1 MANNRTT
8 HQWSLVMY
16 ELTLAHLT
24 TAEHE
29 RDLEADLRQRRILK
43 ASDIAGRR
51 TDRSSAENIT
61 RSALRSLP
69 ATGHVRTAG
78 R

>member
-1 MANNRTT
+1 
-8 HQWSLVMY
+8 MY

-43 ASDIAGRR
+43 APDVVRRPIAAPTPDTVSMSASRR
-51 TDRSSAENIT
+51 
-61 RSALRSLP
+61 LP
-69 ATGHVRTAG
+69 ATGRVRTVG

>member
-1 MANNRTT
+1 
-8 HQWSLVMY
+8 MY

-43 ASDIAGRR
+43 ASDVSRR
-51 TDRSSAENIT
+51 SITAPVPDTVPMSAS
-61 RSALRSLP
+61 RRLP
-69 ATGHVRTAG
+69 ATGRVRTFG

>member
-1 MANNRTT
+1 
-8 HQWSLVMY
+8 MY

-24 TAEHE
+24 TIEHE

-43 ASDIAGRR
+43 TSDAGRR
-51 TDRSSAENIT
+51 QITAPTPDTVTLSAS
-61 RSALRSLP
+61 RRLP
-69 ATGHVRTAG
+69 AIGRVRTVG

>member
-1 MANNRTT
+1 
-8 HQWSLVMY
+8 MY
-16 ELTLAHLT
+16 ELTLAHIT

-43 ASDIAGRR
+43 ASDAVRR
-51 TDRSSAENIT
+51 AVTADLANTADAAR
-61 RSALRSLP
+61 ALRPQP
-69 ATGHVRTAG
+69 ATLGVRTAG

>member
-1 MANNRTT
+1 
-8 HQWSLVMY
+8 MY

-43 ASDIAGRR
+43 ASDIAGRP
-51 TDRSSAENIT
+51 TDLSPAENIS
-61 RSALRSLP
+61 RSAPRSLP
-69 ATGHVRTAG
+69 ATGRIRIAG

>member
-1 MANNRTT
+1 MF
-8 HQWSLVMY
+8 

-24 TAEHE
+24 AAEHE

-43 ASDIAGRR
+43 ASDVARR
-51 TDRSSAENIT
+51 AVTAPTRRHDDAALSAS
-61 RSALRSLP
+61 RRLP
-69 ATGHVRTAG
+69 ATGRVRTAG

>member
-1 MANNRTT
+1 
-8 HQWSLVMY
+8 MY

-24 TAEHE
+24 TADHE

-43 ASDIAGRR
+43 ASDIAGRPA
-51 TDRSSAENIT
+51 TPSTADTLA
-61 RSALRSLP
+61 RSASRGLP
-69 ATGHVRTAG
+69 ATGRVGTAG

>member
-1 MANNRTT
+1 
-8 HQWSLVMY
+8 MY

-29 RDLEADLRQRRILK
+29 RDLEAALRQRRILK
-43 ASDIAGRR
+43 ATDIARR
-51 TDRSSAENIT
+51 PFTTPTTDTVTLSASRT
-61 RSALRSLP
+61 LP
-69 ATGHVRTAG
+69 ATGRVRTVG

>member
-1 MANNRTT
+1 
-8 HQWSLVMY
+8 MY
-16 ELTLAHLT
+16 ELALAHIT

-43 ASDIAGRR
+43 ASDAVRR
-51 TDRSSAENIT
+51 AVTADLANTADAAR
-61 RSALRSLP
+61 ALRP
-69 ATGHVRTAG
+69 QAATAVRTFG

>member
-1 MANNRTT
+1 
-8 HQWSLVMY
+8 MY

-43 ASDIAGRR
+43 ASDMASCPATPR
-51 TDRSSAENIT
+51 TAET
-61 RSALRSLP
+61 LALSPSRGLP
-69 ATGHVRTAG
+69 ATGRVRTAG

>member
-24 TAEHE
+24 TVEHE

-43 ASDIAGRR
+43 ASDVARR
-51 TDRSSAENIT
+51 PLGAPTADTITLSAS
-61 RSALRSLP
+61 RGLP
-69 ATGHVRTAG
+69 ATGRVRTVG

>member
-1 MANNRTT
+1 
-8 HQWSLVMY
+8 MY

-43 ASDIAGRR
+43 ASDIRRPPGRPRQPPR
-51 TDRSSAENIT
+51 T
-61 RSALRSLP
+61 SALSAPRGLP
-69 ATGHVRTAG
+69 ATGRVRTAG